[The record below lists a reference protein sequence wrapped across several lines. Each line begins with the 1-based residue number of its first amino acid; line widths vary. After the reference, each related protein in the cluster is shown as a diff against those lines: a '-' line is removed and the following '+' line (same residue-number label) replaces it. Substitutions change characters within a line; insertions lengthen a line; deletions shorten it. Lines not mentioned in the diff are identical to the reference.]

1 MVSNPN
7 TLHATLMRT
16 VASFRVGM
24 SARGNDALA
33 SFVTLLQAELDSQG
47 TDSGAHPFLEHLK
60 EIVAA
65 QERGDYLRVADLLEY
80 EVLPLI

>member
-7 TLHATLMRT
+7 GLRATLMRT

-24 SARGNDALA
+24 SARGNEALVN
-33 SFVTLLQAELDSQG
+33 FVTLLQDDLDRVG
-47 TDSGAHPFLEHLK
+47 TDSAAHPFLDHLQ

-80 EVLPLI
+80 EVLPLL